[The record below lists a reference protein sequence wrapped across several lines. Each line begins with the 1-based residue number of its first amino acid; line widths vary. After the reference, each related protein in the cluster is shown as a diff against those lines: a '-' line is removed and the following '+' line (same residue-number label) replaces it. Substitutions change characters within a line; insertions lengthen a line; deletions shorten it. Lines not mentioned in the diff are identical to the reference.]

1 MDKKGKIMAV
11 HGDFVQIDDMGTRA
25 RAEIYIAAGCF
36 WGVEAYYKRVFGI
49 LETKVGYANGQV
61 PETSYEELAR
71 TGHVETVRLLYDSNK
86 IDLAEILERFY
97 RLVDPFSLNRQGN
110 DIGTQ
115 YRSGLY
121 YTDDMAAKLI
131 TYSLDNFEGIQGR
144 KTAIEVAPLEHFIE
158 AEEYHQDYLGKKPN
172 GYCHIN
178 IFDADKPLFPG
189 SDLPTDETLKESL
202 SPLSYDILRKAA
214 TERPFTSPLDQ
225 TFTEGIYVDIATG
238 QPLFSSRDKYDAGCG
253 WPSFTKPI
261 TSDIL
266 DYRVDESIPHRTRV
280 EVTSKNTN
288 HLGHVFEDGPVS
300 EGSLRYCI
308 NGAALRFIPFL
319 QMDEAGYAELK
330 PFVVRI
336 S

>member
-1 MDKKGKIMAV
+1 MAE
-11 HGDFVQIDDMGTRA
+11 HGDFVQIDDMGTGA
-25 RAEIYIAAGCF
+25 PGEIYIAAGCF

-49 LETKVGYANGQV
+49 LETKVGYANGLGR
-61 PETSYEELAR
+61 ETSYAELAR
-71 TGHVETVRLLYDSNK
+71 TGHVETVKLVYDKNK
-86 IDLAEILERFY
+86 IDLTEILERFY
-97 RLVDPFSLNRQGN
+97 RIVDPFSLNRQGN

-121 YTDDMAAKLI
+121 YTDDKAARLVA
-131 TYSLDNFEGIQGR
+131 YSLENFERIQR
-144 KTAIEVAPLEHFIE
+144 KKTAIEVAPLEHFID
-158 AEEYHQDYLGKKPN
+158 AEEYHQDYLTKNAN

-178 IFDADKPLFPG
+178 VFDADKPLFPG
-189 SDLPTDETLKESL
+189 RKLPSDEVLKASL
-202 SPLSYDILRKAA
+202 SQQSYDVLRKAG

-225 TFTEGIYVDIATG
+225 TFAEGIYVDIATG
-238 QPLFSSRDKYDAGCG
+238 QPLFSSRDKYDGGCG

-266 DYRVDESIPHRTRV
+266 AYRVDESIPHRRRV

-308 NGAALRFIPFL
+308 NGAALRFVPL
-319 QMDEAGYAELK
+319 EKMDEEGYAGLK
-330 PFVVRI
+330 PFVVKV
-336 S
+336 